1 LSSRSLRRALV
12 VVLAL
17 GSGLS
22 FTNACSRN
30 GRPAEA
36 SLILTNATV
45 RTLDP
50 ARSLAEAV
58 AATGDRIVYVGD
70 ARGAELYRGP
80 ATAVI
85 DLRGRLVLPAFQ
97 DSHVHLVTGGVELG
111 QCDLNGANSREDV
124 FRRVR
129 DYAAAHPDETW
140 VTGGGWDLPLFP
152 QANPRKEEL
161 DRVVP
166 DRPVCL
172 SSADGH
178 SSWVNSRALALAG
191 ITKDTPDPAGGR
203 IERDPQTGEPSGTL
217 REAAADLVEKHIP
230 EPTPEVLQEGL
241 RRGVALA
248 HRYGI
253 TSIIEASADERLLE
267 AYAALDRRGELGLR
281 VLASLRVDP
290 DRGPAQIRRLEELR
304 ARYRQGHLRADSAK
318 IFADGVLE
326 SGTAALLEPYL
337 NRSGDRGRPNLEPE
351 AFNALAIALD
361 RADFQIHIHAIGDRG
376 VRLSLDALEAARRAN
391 GDRNLRHHIAHL
403 EFIDPA
409 DIPRF
414 RTLDVVANFQAL
426 WAYPDAYVTEL
437 VQPAL
442 GPARSRWLR
451 PIGSVAL
458 TGAVVAGGSDW
469 SVSSLNP
476 LDAIQ
481 VAVTRRGPGEPPG
494 EPWIPEELVDLVTI
508 VAAYTTNGAYLA
520 HEERSR
526 GSITVGKVADFV
538 VLDRDLFTIPAADIH
553 RAKVLWTFF
562 EGRAV
567 YRGPASGGVRSSP

>member
-1 LSSRSLRRALV
+1 MHSLSFRRALIAP
-12 VVLAL
+12 LAL
-17 GSGLS
+17 GTALS
-22 FTNACSRN
+22 FSAACA
-30 GRPAEA
+30 GKARPAEA
-36 SLILTNATV
+36 SLILTNAVV

-50 ARSLAEAV
+50 VLPLAEAV
-58 AATGDRIVYVGD
+58 AAAGDRIIYVGD
-70 ARGAELYRGP
+70 ARGIEVHRGP
-80 ATAVI
+80 KTTVI
-85 DLRGRLVLPAFQ
+85 DLGGRLVMPAFQ

-111 QCDLNGANSREDV
+111 QCDLNGANSREEV
-124 FRRVR
+124 FNRIR
-129 DYAAAHPDETW
+129 DYAAAHPEESW
-140 VTGGGWDLPLFP
+140 VVGGGWDLPLFP
-152 QANPRKEEL
+152 QANPGKEDL
-161 DRVVP
+161 DRLVP
-166 DRPVCL
+166 DRPACL

-191 ITKDTPDPAGGR
+191 VTKDTPDPAGGR
-203 IERDPQTGEPSGTL
+203 IERDPRTGQPSGTL
-217 REAAADLVEKHIP
+217 RESAAGLVERHIP
-230 EPTPEVLQEGL
+230 RPTAEALQDGL
-241 RRGVALA
+241 RRGVSLA
-248 HRYGI
+248 HRFGI

-281 VLASLRVDP
+281 VLASLRVEP
-290 DRGPAQIRRLEELR
+290 DRGPDEVPRLSGLR
-304 ARYRQGHLRADSAK
+304 EKYRVGHLRADSAK

-337 NRSGDRGRPNLEPE
+337 NRPGDRGRPNLEPD

-361 RADFQIHIHAIGDRG
+361 AAGFQIHIHAIGDRG

-403 EFIDPA
+403 ELIDPA

-451 PIGSVAL
+451 PIGSVAG
-458 TGAVVAGGSDW
+458 TGAVIAGGSDW

-481 VAVTRRGPGEPPG
+481 VAVTRRGPEEPPG
-494 EPWIPEELVDLVTI
+494 PPWIPEEVVDLATI
-508 VAAYTTNGAYLA
+508 VAAYTLNGAYLA
-520 HEERSR
+520 HEERHR
-526 GSITVGKVADFV
+526 GSITEGKAADV
-538 VLDRDLFTIPAADIH
+538 IVLDRNIFTIPAADIH
-553 RAKVLWTFF
+553 RARVLWTFF
-562 EGRAV
+562 EGKAV
-567 YRGPASGGVRSSP
+567 YRAPASETDRPSP